1 MASIASPTFYRK
13 FPIETVDANIWGL
26 RDLLDFYLDKELK
39 DFLFF
44 SSSEIYG
51 DPDENNIPTYENY
64 RGFVSCTGPEHV
76 MTKLRDLERH
86 YAVFS
91 EILMICP

>member
-39 DFLFF
+39 GFLFF
-44 SSSEIYG
+44 LVVKYMVILMKIIFLHMRIIEVL
-51 DPDENNIPTYENY
+51 
-64 RGFVSCTGPEHV
+64 FLVLVPEHV